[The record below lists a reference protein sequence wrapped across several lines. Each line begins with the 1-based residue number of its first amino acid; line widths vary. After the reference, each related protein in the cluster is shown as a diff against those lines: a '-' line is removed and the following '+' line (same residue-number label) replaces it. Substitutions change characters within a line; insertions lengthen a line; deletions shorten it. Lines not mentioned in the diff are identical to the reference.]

1 MYKEKEQVDTLNLKG
16 WCYNGIFAL
25 SFQKHF
31 QYKKKLGCISLSPQ
45 SSYSV
50 VFFSILCVLRG
61 DASNQGISWKYSRP
75 YYIIY
80 PCS

>member
-1 MYKEKEQVDTLNLKG
+1 MYEEKEQVDTLNLKG

-31 QYKKKLGCISLSPQ
+31 EYNKKLGCISLSPQ
-45 SSYSV
+45 SGYSV

-61 DASNQGISWKYSRP
+61 DTSNQGIS
-75 YYIIY
+75 
-80 PCS
+80 

>member
-1 MYKEKEQVDTLNLKG
+1 MYEEKEQVDTLNLKG

-31 QYKKKLGCISLSPQ
+31 EYNKKLGCISLSPQ

-50 VFFSILCVLRG
+50 VFFTILCVLRG
-61 DASNQGISWKYSRP
+61 NASYQRIG
-75 YYIIY
+75 
-80 PCS
+80 